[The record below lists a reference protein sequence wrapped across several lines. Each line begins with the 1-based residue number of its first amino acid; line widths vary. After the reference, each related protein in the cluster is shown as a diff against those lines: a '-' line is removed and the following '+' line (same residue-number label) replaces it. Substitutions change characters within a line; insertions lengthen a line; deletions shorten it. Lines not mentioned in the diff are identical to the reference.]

1 MFCAHN
7 PVQGLDNFCFLC
19 QIDFSTPFWVME
31 LWKSNILRLNIFWQ
45 NIFWKFQNS
54 ITQKDVE
61 KSIWCKKQKFS
72 RIQFYNKRGPPKI
85 FGELNIFEFENQ
97 NYQTFCSQKFLGKKI
112 SFQLEEFK
120 KHFLYHLPLAIP
132 IQFYEGI
139 HQNSWK
145 F

>member
-1 MFCAHN
+1 MRTIFCTDLS
-7 PVQGLDNFCFLC
+7 PKILIREDTDKDCFLN
-19 QIDFSTPFWVME
+19 STPE
-31 LWKSNILRLNIFWQ
+31 
-45 NIFWKFQNS
+45 
-54 ITQKDVE
+54 
-61 KSIWCKKQKFS
+61 QKFS